1 MTETEKKVA
10 FESALAELSAELEK
24 ALAIDTSDEISEKV
38 AAYRAEL
45 EKTAEADKQAKID
58 DITIN
63 LSVIKRL
70 IAKTDIKLAEEAAKQ
85 SEEAIAAAEAVES
98 EAVEAEA
105 VETAVVDIPADC
117 LA

>member
-24 ALAIDTSDEISEKV
+24 AIAIDASAEIAEKV

-45 EKTAEADKQAKID
+45 EETAESDKQAKID
-58 DITIN
+58 DITVN

-70 IAKTDIKLAEEAAKQ
+70 IEKTDIKIAEEAAKQ
-85 SEEAIAAAEAVES
+85 SEEAIAAAESVQ
-98 EAVEAEA
+98 A
-105 VETAVVDIPADC
+105 VETEEAIDATK
-117 LA
+117 LAEV

>member
-45 EKTAEADKQAKID
+45 EKTAESEKQAKID
-58 DITIN
+58 DITVNI
-63 LSVIKRL
+63 SVIKRL
-70 IAKTDIKLAEEAAKQ
+70 IEKTDIKIAEEAAKQ
-85 SEEAIAAAEAVES
+85 AEEAIAAAESDQAVEQEEVS
-98 EAVEAEA
+98 DATEPAE
-105 VETAVVDIPADC
+105 V
-117 LA
+117 

>member
-24 ALAIDTSDEISEKV
+24 ALAIDPSAEIAEKV

-45 EKTAEADKQAKID
+45 ENTAESDKQAKID
-58 DITIN
+58 DITVN

-70 IAKTDIKLAEEAAKQ
+70 IEKTDIKIAEEAAKQ
-85 SEEAIAAAEAVES
+85 AEEAIAAAESVQAVEQ
-98 EAVEAEA
+98 EE
-105 VETAVVDIPADC
+105 VVDATK
-117 LA
+117 LAEV